1 MTRVLAP
8 WLRIFRHRSPV
19 PQRLRV
25 IDGGKAAPVLTLV
38 RARSFDE
45 LDPDPYSQA
54 FGDVVSVPFEGKVR

>member
-8 WLRIFRHRSPV
+8 FHRWFRRRT

-25 IDGGKAAPVLTLV
+25 IAGGKAAPVLTLV

-45 LDPDPYSQA
+45 LDRCPFEEA
-54 FGDVVSVPFEGKVR
+54 FGDVVAVPFEGKVS